1 VFCSGADG
9 QAEALREQRDYA
21 LESQNISDI
30 PGRVHSL
37 HLPFVALRLGK
48 DLEKEQHRS
57 GYQTIPPTGLLA
69 VEKGPRSFRDSFGV
83 CDGYAVPV
91 GSLEETAGLA
101 DIALGALSRFS

>member
-1 VFCSGADG
+1 
-9 QAEALREQRDYA
+9 
-21 LESQNISDI
+21 
-30 PGRVHSL
+30 
-37 HLPFVALRLGK
+37 
-48 DLEKEQHRS
+48 
-57 GYQTIPPTGLLA
+57 